1 MESWALYIK
10 TAINSTTMTSNKI
23 GKIKELGKKLSLSFK
38 NFNLFQNAF
47 VHRSYLNENPG
58 FTLPNNERLEF
69 LGDAVLE
76 LVVTKYLFE
85 KFPNPEGE
93 LTALRSA
100 LVRGKNLSEISIELG
115 VFECLYLSSGEEKG
129 SDKAR
134 GLILAN
140 CLEAI
145 IGAIYL
151 DSGFDSAKVF
161 IEINII
167 NRKIESILDDKLYID
182 PKSEFQEIVQELH
195 KVTPIYR
202 IISESGPDH
211 DKAFISGAYIEDK
224 LIAKGM
230 GSSKSISEQEAA
242 KEALKTIEN

>member
-1 MESWALYIK
+1 MTITDKKNRIES
-10 TAINSTTMTSNKI
+10 
-23 GKIKELGKKLSLSFK
+23 LGKKLSLSFS
-38 NFNLFQNAF
+38 NFDIFQNAF

-58 FTLPNNERLEF
+58 FKLPNNERLEF

-76 LVVTKYLFE
+76 LVVTKYLFDN
-85 KFPNPEGE
+85 FPNPEGE

-100 LVRGKNLSEISIELG
+100 LVRGRNLSEISTELG

-145 IGAIYL
+145 IGAIYI
-151 DSGFDSAKVF
+151 DKGFEEAHKFVKKY
-161 IEINII
+161 II
-167 NRKIESILDDKLYID
+167 DKKIDGILDEKLYID
-182 PKSEFQEIVQELH
+182 PKSQFQEIIQEQN
-195 KVTPIYR
+195 KVTPNYR

-211 DKAFISGAYIEDK
+211 DKRFVSGVYIEEK
-224 LIAKGM
+224 LIAEGS

-242 KEALKTIEN
+242 KEALKVFEN